1 MDISK
6 VLEILSKHIIR
17 LEEDIYL
24 KDYEI
29 KKLKEKISSI
39 ETHLDKYRKEN
50 KWKRS

>member
-1 MDISK
+1 MEIAK

-29 KKLKEKISSI
+29 RKLKEKLKSI
-39 ETHLDKYRKEN
+39 EKHLDSYSRKE
-50 KWKRS
+50 K

>member
-6 VLEILSKHIIR
+6 VLEILSKHIIK

-29 KKLKEKISSI
+29 KKLKEKLNNIDK
-39 ETHLDKYRKEN
+39 HLDSYYGGNNEEV
-50 KWKRS
+50 

>member
-6 VLEILSKHIIR
+6 VLEILSKHIIK

-29 KKLKEKISSI
+29 KKLNEKLGNI
-39 ETHLDKYRKEN
+39 ETHLDSYYGKE
-50 KWKRS
+50 SL

>member
-39 ETHLDKYRKEN
+39 ETHLDSYRKESQN
-50 KWKRS
+50 EK